1 MNQIY
6 EQHLRSEANK
16 KLNSD
21 LISQQRKLLSDFA
34 DYWNNNSYE
43 FMNDFHIDEFMK
55 ENKL

>member
-21 LISQQRKLLSDFA
+21 IISQQRKLLSDFA
-34 DYWNNNSYE
+34 DIGTRTVTN
-43 FMNDFHIDEFMK
+43 
-55 ENKL
+55 L